1 LDPGLLKQ
9 FSELWAFLTQSTYE
23 DGTRRKTGRLSL
35 SCDVDM
41 LGLSLHDEETGQYA
55 FLNGRSLDGLL
66 EEVELRLSDGS
77 LSWRASRFTRRK

>member
-1 LDPGLLKQ
+1 
-9 FSELWAFLTQSTYE
+9 
-23 DGTRRKTGRLSL
+23 
-35 SCDVDM
+35 M